1 MSSKLYLL
9 LSQPPIGF
17 KLVKALKYDSAQQK
31 GICSTWHK
39 DYNLWPFC
47 GKIYNCDLGLYF
59 TWSVVTLSYQ

>member
-1 MSSKLYLL
+1 MSSKPYLL
-9 LSQPPIGF
+9 LSQLPIGF

-39 DYNLWPFC
+39 DYNLWPFY

-59 TWSVVTLSYQ
+59 TWSVVT

>member
-1 MSSKLYLL
+1 MSSKPYLL

>member
-1 MSSKLYLL
+1 MSSKPYLL
-9 LSQPPIGF
+9 LSQLPIGF
-17 KLVKALKYDSAQQK
+17 KLVKALKYDPAQQK

-59 TWSVVTLSYQ
+59 TWSVVT